1 MAADKLW
8 NFGRQIVPCRF
19 TGFRNEAKIQMELD
33 QIVKLLKKQ
42 GFYRRQRLGEKLDE
56 KAESA
61 PFEKYEYAKS
71 EL

>member
-1 MAADKLW
+1 MD
-8 NFGRQIVPCRF
+8 
-19 TGFRNEAKIQMELD
+19 LD
-33 QIVKLLKKQ
+33 QIVTLLKKQ